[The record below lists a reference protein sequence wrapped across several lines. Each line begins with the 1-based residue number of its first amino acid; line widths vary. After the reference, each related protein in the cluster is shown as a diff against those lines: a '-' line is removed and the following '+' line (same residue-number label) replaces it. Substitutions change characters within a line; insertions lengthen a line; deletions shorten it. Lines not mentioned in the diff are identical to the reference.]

1 MDRWKC
7 AKGDIVPGTMKL
19 ELHCD
24 PNDFEHL
31 PNCIVIMHDLL
42 GKIETDIV
50 TKGHVDRKGGQDAVV
65 SKSFPL

>member
-1 MDRWKC
+1 LLKTHDRTAGIIKVLSMYRWKR

-31 PNCIVIMHDLL
+31 PYCIVIMHDLRW
-42 GKIETDIV
+42 KN
-50 TKGHVDRKGGQDAVV
+50 
-65 SKSFPL
+65 